1 MASKDRERQLARE
14 RYERQQAR
22 RAADEAKRRQRTKL
36 AAIVTAAIVVVA
48 GAVWWGV
55 SRGDD
60 AVTAT
65 PETSTSPTPSATPTA
80 APIDCTEAPAA
91 QPEAKQYDAPPEQKL
106 VLDGTRTYGV
116 TLETNCGNVK
126 IEFDAVQAP
135 DDRQRL
141 HPARQRRVLQRHP
154 VPPADHAGH
163 LRPAVRRPDRHG
175 LGWPRLRDPGREPA
189 RGRPRQLPGR
199 HRGDG
204 QLRERRTPTAASSSW
219 STRTPRCRR
228 TTRSSAR
235 SSRVSTSSRASRP
248 RALRA
253 VGPTAPPRSR
263 SASSRPSPTSRS
275 RQDELT

>member
-36 AAIVTAAIVVVA
+36 AAIVTAAVVVVA

-60 AVTAT
+60 EVTAT
-65 PETSTSPTPSATPTA
+65 PETSTSPTPSPTPTA

-91 QPEAKQYDAPPEQKL
+91 QPEAKQYAAPPEQRL

-135 DDRQRL
+135 TTVNAFIQRANDGFYNDTPCHRL
-141 HPARQRRVLQRHP
+141 TTEGIFVLQCGDP
-154 VPPADHAGH
+154 TGTGTGGPGYQIPDENLPEDAPDNYPAGTVAMANSGPNTNGSQFFLVYENTTLPPNYTIFGKIIEGLDVVQSVAAQGVEGGGADGPPAQPIGILKALTYESFPAG
-163 LRPAVRRPDRHG
+163 
-175 LGWPRLRDPGREPA
+175 
-189 RGRPRQLPGR
+189 
-199 HRGDG
+199 
-204 QLRERRTPTAASSSW
+204 
-219 STRTPRCRR
+219 
-228 TTRSSAR
+228 
-235 SSRVSTSSRASRP
+235 
-248 RALRA
+248 
-253 VGPTAPPRSR
+253 
-263 SASSRPSPTSRS
+263 
-275 RQDELT
+275 